1 MIHPL
6 SGTGGRGMEP
16 TCLERSGGCRS
27 RQHRHSSTFVQFF
40 CHRRELY
47 TIYVPDTWSQML
59 KAITC
64 RVAVVA
70 LSLYS
75 FPALSFSQ
83 QSTDTPI
90 VHYERAKDPKWYA
103 KQLVPLRQ
111 ELVDIDQQIRAMR
124 QARKDGK
131 GTTGAVALD
140 KAPDGV
146 TADAQLLLLQQ
157 RRTQVLQRID
167 DIEDEARRNGVVP
180 GTIRAE
186 ESSAESGAAS
196 TDTFISTPK
205 IAETEESLRQEREH
219 LERAK
224 NEANLLQRK
233 LDLDKRTVYSN
244 PEYTLRQSGQAKLR
258 ATQNQVAEKQD
269 EIQQTQQRIADLEE
283 HLQDLKLNPNKD
295 DGAEAFSVIKPE
307 EKNEAYWR
315 KQFAEIHYRL
325 RMAQSELD
333 VLQRELNVSLLIY
346 DPNPQ
351 KALRENVTR
360 NEINAH
366 RKAISDKKKELAE
379 LRGQLSDLE
388 DKLRH
393 TEGDPGWS

>member
-1 MIHPL
+1 MIRPL
-6 SGTGGRGMEP
+6 SGTGGRGMES

-27 RQHRHSSTFVQFF
+27 RQHRLSSTFVQFF

-59 KAITC
+59 KAIAC

-131 GTTGAVALD
+131 GTTGEVALD

-146 TADAQLLLLQQ
+146 TADAQLVLLQQ

-196 TDTFISTPK
+196 GDAPISSPE
-205 IAETEESLRQEREH
+205 IAEAEESLRQEREH
-219 LERAK
+219 LERAN
-224 NEANLLQRK
+224 NEASLLQRK

-244 PEYTLRQSGQAKLR
+244 PEYTLRQSGKAKLTV
-258 ATQNQVAEKQD
+258 TQNQVAEKQD
-269 EIQQTQQRIADLEE
+269 EIQQTEQRIADLEE
-283 HLQDLKLNPNKD
+283 HLQDLKLNSNKD
-295 DGAEAFSVIKPE
+295 GVAADVSSVIKAE

-315 KQFAEIHYRL
+315 KQFAEIHYKF

-351 KALRENVTR
+351 KGCEKTSRAT
-360 NEINAH
+360 I
-366 RKAISDKKKELAE
+366 
-379 LRGQLSDLE
+379 
-388 DKLRH
+388 
-393 TEGDPGWS
+393 